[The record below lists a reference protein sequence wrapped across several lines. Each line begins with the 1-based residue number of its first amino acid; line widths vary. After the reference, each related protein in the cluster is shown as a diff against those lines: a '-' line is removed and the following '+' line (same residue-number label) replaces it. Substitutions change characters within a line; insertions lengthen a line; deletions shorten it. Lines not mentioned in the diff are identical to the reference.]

1 MGSTLFPLSRRYIP
15 KLFVGVC
22 DMVQH
27 TLVNV
32 LSSNHAKGTLYAN
45 HTVPNLQKI
54 TIYRLLKNSSHPL
67 KYYPAK
73 QISLFIAMNLNSSL
87 ASSLENKR
95 IFQISRRHFCATPRK
110 MVTVLQFKF
119 CKYHMNNALHYQFF
133 IHKTYSYKIISE

>member
-1 MGSTLFPLSRRYIP
+1 MGSTLFILSHRCIT

-22 DMVQH
+22 DMVQY

-67 KYYPAK
+67 KYYLTK
-73 QISLFIAMNLNSSL
+73 QISLLILMKLSD
-87 ASSLENKR
+87 
-95 IFQISRRHFCATPRK
+95 
-110 MVTVLQFKF
+110 VLDQ
-119 CKYHMNNALHYQFF
+119 L
-133 IHKTYSYKIISE
+133 